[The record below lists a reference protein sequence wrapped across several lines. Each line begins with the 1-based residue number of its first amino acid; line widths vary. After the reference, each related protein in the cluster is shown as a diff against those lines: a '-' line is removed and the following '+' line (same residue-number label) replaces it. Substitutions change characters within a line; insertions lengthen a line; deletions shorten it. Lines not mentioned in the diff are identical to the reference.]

1 MKYFGYFPFQ
11 GKIPVSVDLLIMQPE
26 EVTIIGPASFR
37 RPHEMLLRPVALFAD
52 NLTNNFNTTLA
63 EVCCD

>member
-26 EVTIIGPASFR
+26 EVAIIGPASFR
-37 RPHEMLLRPVALFAD
+37 RPHEKLSRPVALFAD
-52 NLTNNFNTTLA
+52 NLTNNFNTTLE
-63 EVCCD
+63 EVHCY